1 MKIKDILR
9 QFLEYLEV
17 EKGRQV
23 KTVENYQRYLER
35 FFEHTKIDTVE
46 KIDEESVRQ
55 YRLWLNRQKTH
66 EGSVKTNTQNY
77 HLIALRMF
85 LKYCRAR
92 GIKTLSPDAIPL
104 AKIAMRDLDLITID
118 ELKRLLSSS
127 DGKTIKDLRNKAIL
141 ETLFSTGLR
150 VSELCSLPRYI
161 DLTRD
166 DVVVRGK
173 GDKVRVVFLS
183 KSAKEAIKNYLNA
196 RQDTDE
202 ALFINHSAKKGETLR
217 ITTRS
222 VERIVER
229 LAREVGISKKVTPH
243 ILRHSFATDLLYN
256 GADIRSVQ
264 ELLGHSNISTT
275 QIYTHITNKQLG
287 EVHKKFHNNKKER

>member
-35 FFEHTKIDTVE
+35 FFNHTKIDTVE

-55 YRLWLNRQKTH
+55 YRLWLNRQKTQT
-66 EGSVKTNTQNY
+66 GSVKTNTQNY

-127 DGKTIKDLRNKAIL
+127 NGKTIKNLRNKAIL

-166 DVVVRGK
+166 DIVVRGK

-183 KSAKEAIKNYLNA
+183 KPAKESIKKYLNA

-229 LAREVGISKKVTPH
+229 LAKEVGISKKVTPH

-287 EVHKKFHNNKKER
+287 EVHKKFHNNKKEG